1 MKVRCSSCF
10 QEYEDTFGLCP
21 FCGYTPMDPPE
32 EAFCLPPGTV
42 IADRYIVGG
51 MLALGGFG
59 IVYRAWDKKLDAMLA
74 IKEYY
79 PSGIVNRLPGETN
92 LILAAARR
100 EREFVHGKL
109 RFLEEARNMAKF
121 STHKN
126 IVNVFDFFEA
136 NNTAY
141 IIMEYLDGRTMS
153 QVLQQQ
159 NVPLPYDYC
168 INIAESVCAAL
179 QAIHKEN
186 ILHRDVSPDNIM
198 ICNNGNIKLFDFGA
212 ARFSAGVE
220 NRVTVVVKPGFAPP
234 EQYDK
239 VNRQDPRTDI
249 YALGATLY
257 YAMTGAKPEE
267 STNRKIKDTL
277 LEPSTIDSSIPANI
291 STAIMRAMSIEPQYR
306 FSTAEEFKAALT
318 NGKKVA
324 SVKKERA
331 KRKRR
336 RIFGITAAL
345 LAAIG
350 IIAVIFYALG
360 RQKDETGL
368 PDADLL
374 MWYIQT
380 GSEEIDQSKARALKS
395 IVDTFTNEYRNVKV
409 ELVPMGREEYANA
422 LGAAASSGQ
431 MPALFE
437 ATNLDENGM
446 IPLENELVQLQYT
459 SYYVPQMGTESQ
471 YPTGIVVPIIYM
483 NTDAGS
489 VDFMEDIQQITDFCN
504 EFGGYFEVKRDTVD
518 MYSAIYGNEIANY
531 VADTAIDDFLSR
543 DAWIYFGDS
552 SDYFTIQRSLSGGYS
567 LLMPG
572 SENAVYRYGACW
584 SVSASDENTQRA
596 AVALVTYLGSDL
608 AQDYLHIQAESP
620 DLPITHSAMT
630 EFLSIYSELE
640 CVKEYL
646 KRPFAEPAVDV
657 DQLMQTADPSA
668 LDELKNGSAPA
679 FEDVSEG
686 EWYTDAVNSI
696 CSRGLMDP
704 ADENHFG
711 TNQIVDRASVIVSL
725 YRLASSPEPEGA
737 ALFSGMGMNTEL
749 QKAAAWA
756 YESGIISNSEDG
768 LLHEAGTV
776 NLETLAVMFYR
787 YASHFKLD
795 LSADIDLLAYS
806 DGESISGWAQDAISW
821 GITHKIVTTQAGGAI
836 AAKGTVSRARL
847 AVFLDRMIQGFAL

>member
-21 FCGYTPMDPPE
+21 FCGYAPLDPPE

-198 ICNNGNIKLFDFGA
+198 ICNNGTIKLFDFGA

-257 YAMTGAKPEE
+257 YAMTGTKPEE

-277 LEPSTIDSSIPANI
+277 LEPSAIDSSIPANI

-336 RIFGITAAL
+336 RIIGIMAAL
-345 LAAIG
+345 LIAIG
-350 IIAVIFYALG
+350 IVAATFYALG

-368 PDADLL
+368 PDADLM

-380 GSEEIDQSKARALKS
+380 GSEEIDQSKAQALKN

-409 ELVPMGREEYANA
+409 ELVPMGREEYANE
-422 LGAAASSGQ
+422 LGAAAASGQ

-437 ATNLDENGM
+437 ATNLDEDGM
-446 IPLENELVQLQYT
+446 IPLENELIQLQYT
-459 SYYVPQMGTESQ
+459 SYYVPQMETESQ
-471 YPTGIVVPIIYM
+471 YPTGITVPIIYM
-483 NTDAGS
+483 NTEAGL
-489 VDFMEDIQQITDFCN
+489 VDSMEDIQQIIDFCN
-504 EFGGYFEVKRDTVD
+504 EFGGYFEVKKDAVD
-518 MYSAIYGNEIANY
+518 LYSVIYGNEIANY
-531 VADTAIDDFLSR
+531 AVDTAIDDFLSH
-543 DAWIYFGDS
+543 DAWIYLGDS
-552 SDYFTIQRSLSGGYS
+552 SDYFAIQRALSGGYS

-572 SENAVYRYGACW
+572 SKNAVYRYGTCW
-584 SVSASDENTQRA
+584 SVSVSDENTQRVA
-596 AVALVTYLGSDL
+596 AALAAYLSSDL
-608 AQDYLHIQAESP
+608 AQDYLYIQAESL
-620 DLPITHSAMT
+620 DLPITYSAMT
-630 EFLSIYSELE
+630 EFLSVYSELE

-646 KRPFAEPAVDV
+646 KRPFTEPAASI
-657 DQLMQTADPSA
+657 DQLMQTADSSA
-668 LDELKNGSAPA
+668 LDELKSGPTPA
-679 FEDVSEG
+679 FEDVPEG
-686 EWYTDAVNSI
+686 EWYSDAVNSI
-696 CSRGLMDP
+696 CNRGLMDP

-737 ALFSGMGMNTEL
+737 APFSDVGMNTEL
-749 QKAAAWA
+749 EKAAAWA
-756 YESGIISNSEDG
+756 YESGILSGSGDG
-768 LLHEAGTV
+768 LLHGAGTV

-787 YASHFKLD
+787 YASHFGLD
-795 LSADIDLLAYS
+795 LSADIDLLTYS
-806 DGESISGWAQDAISW
+806 DGESVSGWAQDAISW
-821 GITHKIVTTQAGGAI
+821 GITHKIVTTQAGGPI
-836 AAKGTVSRARL
+836 AAKDTVSRARL
-847 AVFLDRMIQGFAL
+847 AVFLDRMIEDFAL